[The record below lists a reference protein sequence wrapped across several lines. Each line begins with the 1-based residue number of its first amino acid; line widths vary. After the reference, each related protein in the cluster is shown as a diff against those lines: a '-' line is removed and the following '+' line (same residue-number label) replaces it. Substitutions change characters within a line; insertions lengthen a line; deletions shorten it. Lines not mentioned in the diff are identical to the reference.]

1 VHPTLTYVWDG
12 DATRRAKYSA
22 DRSFVYWPSSNID
35 GVVRP
40 RAPIIG
46 NYVPSGLAGQRYV
59 SPGYR

>member
-1 VHPTLTYVWDG
+1 VWDG

-46 NYVPSGLAGQRYV
+46 NYVPAGLAGQRYV